1 MKKIELDKGKQRFLY
16 AILTSVI
23 SMVVLFLSLLAISN
37 SNGKTEVSPQLALYM
52 FGIFLA
58 LCFSRIPLLIRCFVV
73 EKNWLGFAKNAILSL
88 AFLTLAILFLSLPVD
103 VAHFAP
109 LFGIYLGLIA
119 FNRIV
124 ICFEKKKVASYIF
137 NGFLVLILAL
147 LISAI
152 PSLVSTSDFG
162 VIVLGVLMI
171 LMSVSLMETLGFAF
185 SSIQLKGILQIMR
198 KTYAFEILYGMV
210 VLIISCSFYFTIMEP
225 TIETFGDGL
234 WYSFAVVTTIG
245 FGDVLAT
252 TLLVRILS
260 VILSFYAAIVIA
272 IITGVVVRYFQQ
284 IVEMKNKETIEAF
297 MQELEHLPDLA
308 PEKLQ
313 DLAERVRKFRNR

>member
-1 MKKIELDKGKQRFLY
+1 MKKIKLDKNKQRFLY

-58 LCFSRIPLLIRCFVV
+58 LCLSRIPLLIRCFIV

-88 AFLTLAILFLSLPVD
+88 AFLTLAILFLALPVD

-245 FGDVLAT
+245 FGDLSVKAPLS
-252 TLLVRILS
+252 RILS
-260 VILSFYAAIVIA
+260 VILGLYGLIVVAVITSIIINFYNETKEKKDAP
-272 IITGVVVRYFQQ
+272 
-284 IVEMKNKETIEAF
+284 ESEEDKENKE
-297 MQELEHLPDLA
+297 
-308 PEKLQ
+308 
-313 DLAERVRKFRNR
+313 

>member
-1 MKKIELDKGKQRFLY
+1 MKKIKLDKNKQRFLY

-58 LCFSRIPLLIRCFVV
+58 LCLSRIPLLIRCFIV

-88 AFLTLAILFLSLPVD
+88 AFLTLAILFLALPVD
-103 VAHFAP
+103 VVHFAP

-245 FGDVLAT
+245 FGDLSVKAPLS
-252 TLLVRILS
+252 RILS
-260 VILSFYAAIVIA
+260 VILGLYGLIVVAVITSIIINFYNETKEKKDAP
-272 IITGVVVRYFQQ
+272 
-284 IVEMKNKETIEAF
+284 ESEEDKENKE
-297 MQELEHLPDLA
+297 
-308 PEKLQ
+308 
-313 DLAERVRKFRNR
+313 

>member
-1 MKKIELDKGKQRFLY
+1 MKKIKLDKGKQRFLY

-37 SNGKTEVSPQLALYM
+37 TNRQAEVSPQLALYM

-58 LCFSRIPLLIRCFVV
+58 LCFSRIPLLIRCFIV

-88 AFLTLAILFLSLPVD
+88 AFLTLAILFLALPVD

-185 SSIQLKGILQIMR
+185 SSIQLKGILQIMK

-245 FGDVLAT
+245 FGDLSVKAPLS
-252 TLLVRILS
+252 RILS
-260 VILSFYAAIVIA
+260 VILGLYGLIVVAVITSIIINFYNETKEKKDAP
-272 IITGVVVRYFQQ
+272 
-284 IVEMKNKETIEAF
+284 ESEEDKENKE
-297 MQELEHLPDLA
+297 
-308 PEKLQ
+308 
-313 DLAERVRKFRNR
+313 

>member
-1 MKKIELDKGKQRFLY
+1 M
-16 AILTSVI
+16 
-23 SMVVLFLSLLAISN
+23 
-37 SNGKTEVSPQLALYM
+37 
-52 FGIFLA
+52 
-58 LCFSRIPLLIRCFVV
+58 

-88 AFLTLAILFLSLPVD
+88 AFLTLAILFLALPVD

-137 NGFLVLILAL
+137 NGFLALILAL

-245 FGDVLAT
+245 FGDLSVKAPLS
-252 TLLVRILS
+252 RILS
-260 VILSFYAAIVIA
+260 VILGLYGLIVVAVITSIIINFYNETKEKKDAP
-272 IITGVVVRYFQQ
+272 
-284 IVEMKNKETIEAF
+284 ESEEDKENKE
-297 MQELEHLPDLA
+297 
-308 PEKLQ
+308 
-313 DLAERVRKFRNR
+313 

>member
-1 MKKIELDKGKQRFLY
+1 MKKIALDKNKQRFLY

-58 LCFSRIPLLIRCFVV
+58 LCLSRIPLLIRCIIV

-88 AFLTLAILFLSLPVD
+88 AFLILAILFLALPVD

-137 NGFLVLILAL
+137 NGFLVLILVL

-162 VIVLGVLMI
+162 IIVLGVLMI
-171 LMSVSLMETLGFAF
+171 LMSVSLMETLSFAF
-185 SSIQLKGILQIMR
+185 SSIQLKGILKIMR

-245 FGDVLAT
+245 FGDLSVKAPLS
-252 TLLVRILS
+252 RILS
-260 VILSFYAAIVIA
+260 VILGLYGLIVVAVITSIIINFYNETKEKKDAP
-272 IITGVVVRYFQQ
+272 
-284 IVEMKNKETIEAF
+284 ESEEDKENKE
-297 MQELEHLPDLA
+297 
-308 PEKLQ
+308 
-313 DLAERVRKFRNR
+313 

>member
-1 MKKIELDKGKQRFLY
+1 MKKIKLDKNKQRFLY

-37 SNGKTEVSPQLALYM
+37 TNRQAEVSPQLALYM

-58 LCFSRIPLLIRCFVV
+58 LCFSRIPLLIRCFIV

-88 AFLTLAILFLSLPVD
+88 AFLTLAILFLALPVD

-137 NGFLVLILAL
+137 NGFLALILAL

-245 FGDVLAT
+245 FGDLSVKAPLS
-252 TLLVRILS
+252 RILS
-260 VILSFYAAIVIA
+260 VILGLYGLIVVAVITSIIINFYNETKEKKDAP
-272 IITGVVVRYFQQ
+272 
-284 IVEMKNKETIEAF
+284 ESEEDKENKE
-297 MQELEHLPDLA
+297 
-308 PEKLQ
+308 
-313 DLAERVRKFRNR
+313 

>member
-37 SNGKTEVSPQLALYM
+37 SNGQAQVSPQLALYM

-58 LCFSRIPLLIRCFVV
+58 LCFSRIPLLIRCFIV
-73 EKNWLGFAKNAILSL
+73 EKNWLGFAKNAILSS
-88 AFLTLAILFLSLPVD
+88 AFLTLAILFLALPVD

-109 LFGIYLGLIA
+109 LFGVYLGLIA

-124 ICFEKKKVASYIF
+124 ICFEKKKVVSYIF

-185 SSIQLKGILQIMR
+185 SSIQLKGILRIMR

-245 FGDVLAT
+245 FGDLSVKAPLS
-252 TLLVRILS
+252 RILS
-260 VILSFYAAIVIA
+260 VILGLYGLIVVAVITSIIINFYNETKEKKDAP
-272 IITGVVVRYFQQ
+272 
-284 IVEMKNKETIEAF
+284 ESEEDKENKE
-297 MQELEHLPDLA
+297 
-308 PEKLQ
+308 
-313 DLAERVRKFRNR
+313 

>member
-1 MKKIELDKGKQRFLY
+1 MKKIALDKNKQRFLY

-58 LCFSRIPLLIRCFVV
+58 LCLSRIPLLIRCIIV

-88 AFLTLAILFLSLPVD
+88 AFLTLAILFLALPVD

-137 NGFLVLILAL
+137 NGFLVLILVL

-162 VIVLGVLMI
+162 IIVLGVLMI

-185 SSIQLKGILQIMR
+185 SSIQLKGILKIMR

-245 FGDVLAT
+245 FGDLSVKAPLS
-252 TLLVRILS
+252 RILS
-260 VILSFYAAIVIA
+260 VILGLYGLIVVAVITSIIINFYNETKEKKDAP
-272 IITGVVVRYFQQ
+272 
-284 IVEMKNKETIEAF
+284 ESEEDKENKE
-297 MQELEHLPDLA
+297 
-308 PEKLQ
+308 
-313 DLAERVRKFRNR
+313 

>member
-58 LCFSRIPLLIRCFVV
+58 LCFSRIPLLIRCFIV

-88 AFLTLAILFLSLPVD
+88 AFLTLAILFLALPVD

-124 ICFEKKKVASYIF
+124 ICFEKKKVVSYIF

-185 SSIQLKGILQIMR
+185 SSIQLKGILRIMR

-245 FGDVLAT
+245 FGDLSVKAPLS
-252 TLLVRILS
+252 RILS
-260 VILSFYAAIVIA
+260 VILGLYGLIVVAVITSIIINFYNE
-272 IITGVVVRYFQQ
+272 T
-284 IVEMKNKETIEAF
+284 KEKK
-297 MQELEHLPDLA
+297 DA
-308 PEKLQ
+308 PESEEDK
-313 DLAERVRKFRNR
+313 ENRE

>member
-1 MKKIELDKGKQRFLY
+1 MKKIALDKNKQRFLY

-58 LCFSRIPLLIRCFVV
+58 LCLSRIPLLIRCIIV

-88 AFLTLAILFLSLPVD
+88 AFLILAILFLALPVD

-137 NGFLVLILAL
+137 NGFLVLILVF

-162 VIVLGVLMI
+162 IIVLGVLMI

-185 SSIQLKGILQIMR
+185 SSIQLKGILKIMR

-245 FGDVLAT
+245 FGDLSVKAPLS
-252 TLLVRILS
+252 RILS
-260 VILSFYAAIVIA
+260 VILGLYGLIVVAVITSIIINFYNETKEKKDAP
-272 IITGVVVRYFQQ
+272 
-284 IVEMKNKETIEAF
+284 ESEEDKENKE
-297 MQELEHLPDLA
+297 
-308 PEKLQ
+308 
-313 DLAERVRKFRNR
+313 